1 MRKIILISLLIV
13 SSSVSAQPFYRYNSI
28 KRLAKVL
35 YCQDDKGFFQ
45 KKEDVD
51 LDEVSDIIRIYGYD
65 KRSHELYVE
74 TSRANII
81 VTLTDDMSKLYK
93 KNKSIPQL
101 REQELIYSFMQVNK
115 SLEEKFICLNE
126 SRQKEINDSLDRARK
141 DSIKKAR
148 EDSINTIIEY
158 EREQKYRM
166 NHKWCWVPT
175 KGKSLYCNIC
185 DMTIYTK
192 DSTLCYSIKNDSI
205 YWGEYKKGDLGL
217 GYIEIHAACV
227 PALLNNDYFYNYHN
241 MIYKD
246 SLENRIE
253 MSQGM
258 AELQNFIHLDDYL
271 EALKKK
277 APYGYFL
284 EWGWDNNFSI
294 EFNFKYMNTNKKTIK
309 YIEVFWVVKNDV
321 GDVRRSG
328 SFRGTG
334 PLKEWESASWNWDH
348 SNYYVA
354 GDATKMSLTKVL
366 ITYMDGTKITIPKNN
381 IYYN

>member
-1 MRKIILISLLIV
+1 M
-13 SSSVSAQPFYRYNSI
+13 
-28 KRLAKVL
+28 
-35 YCQDDKGFFQ
+35 
-45 KKEDVD
+45 
-51 LDEVSDIIRIYGYD
+51 
-65 KRSHELYVE
+65 
-74 TSRANII
+74 
-81 VTLTDDMSKLYK
+81 
-93 KNKSIPQL
+93 
-101 REQELIYSFMQVNK
+101 
-115 SLEEKFICLNE
+115 
-126 SRQKEINDSLDRARK
+126 
-141 DSIKKAR
+141 
-148 EDSINTIIEY
+148 
-158 EREQKYRM
+158 
-166 NHKWCWVPT
+166 
-175 KGKSLYCNIC
+175 
-185 DMTIYTK
+185 
-192 DSTLCYSIKNDSI
+192 
-205 YWGEYKKGDLGL
+205 